1 MQLKDYYKIL
11 EVAPQAT
18 AQEIKKSFRRLA
30 LLFHPDKNEGNYLA
44 EAQFKEIQEAYE
56 VLSDPNLRK
65 EYNYKRWHLRSI
77 GQAYAEQPLSPAAI
91 LEESR
96 ALQTYVDSMSIFRIN
111 YDHLSQYIRQ
121 LVTPSSI
128 GILHS
133 FHDTAANREIVQALL
148 QAARPLP
155 VRYFVPI
162 SELLI
167 QMAGADTAV
176 QQMVRRQV
184 REKKIHE
191 KWDIYK
197 WVLMIIITTLLTWLM
212 IEFAK

>member
-1 MQLKDYYKIL
+1 
-11 EVAPQAT
+11 
-18 AQEIKKSFRRLA
+18 
-30 LLFHPDKNEGNYLA
+30 
-44 EAQFKEIQEAYE
+44 
-56 VLSDPNLRK
+56 
-65 EYNYKRWHLRSI
+65 
-77 GQAYAEQPLSPAAI
+77 
-91 LEESR
+91 
-96 ALQTYVDSMSIFRIN
+96 MSIFRIN